1 MTEDDENRDDMGS
14 FEQEAAA
21 DEDGDPAQ
29 AFEALRQ
36 TVESLAG
43 NLTREMTNIRKGVEL
58 ALDRFEEIGPAA
70 DYRPEF
76 GKVAQQLAAVAEH
89 LQGVEQSPVL
99 RNGPE
104 YYSRA
109 LERSGEG
116 LVKTAVQQLE
126 RQASDLERAGRNLA
140 SYTQSAYD
148 RKSQDFRMWTAGLV
162 GLALG
167 IFLILLLPRF
177 LPFSA
182 DSHVASFVMGYDRI
196 NAAFAMIRSAD
207 PQGVKK
213 LEWGA
218 GFYNASGGEIS
229 ACLEKARQTGKD
241 QKCTIT
247 VPVPAQ

>member
-1 MTEDDENRDDMGS
+1 MTEDDEDRDDMEG
-14 FEQEAAA
+14 FEPEAAA

-58 ALDRFEEIGPAA
+58 ALDRFEEVGPAA

-104 YYSRA
+104 HYARA

-126 RQASDLERAGRNLA
+126 RQASERAGRNLA

-182 DSHVASFVMGYDRI
+182 DSHVASLVMGFDRVS
-196 NAAFAMIRSAD
+196 AGYAMIGAD
-207 PQGVKK
+207 DP
-213 LEWGA
+213 LEVEKMKWG
-218 GFYNASGGEIS
+218 GRFYNASGGEIS
-229 ACLEKARQTGKD
+229 ACMERARQTGKE
-241 QKCTIT
+241 QQCTIT
-247 VPVPAQ
+247 VPAPE